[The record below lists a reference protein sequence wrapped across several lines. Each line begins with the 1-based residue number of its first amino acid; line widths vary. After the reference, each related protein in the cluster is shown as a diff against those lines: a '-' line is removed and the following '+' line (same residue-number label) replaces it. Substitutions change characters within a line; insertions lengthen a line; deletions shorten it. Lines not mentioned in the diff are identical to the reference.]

1 LPADAP
7 EEAELSDPIAVVYGF
22 EKCAGPSFR
31 ARYMDK
37 MLDGKAIFPALSQ
50 GDHAMRK
57 YSV

>member
-7 EEAELSDPIAVVYGF
+7 EGAELSDPIAVVYGF
-22 EKCAGPSFR
+22 EKSVGPSFP

-50 GDHAMRK
+50 GDHE
-57 YSV
+57 